1 MFLCWTFFFSDKIS
15 EGNLTFQKRH
25 TSGKKKKRK
34 RKKEH
39 SSHSETEYVQESST
53 CLTASPRQAELPD
66 IIPRQ
71 VCQVFSTPVHC
82 LSVSFSSQL
91 LEILFSFRSALSLT
105 QSLICLFLYP
115 QHFPPLHSYASTSLS
130 FIFLCIFFCIFFSL
144 LVGLWQEK
152 ECGWLWGSQ
161 RCLLGVPIVFC
172 DYVGE
177 VKTGPCFPQAWSW
190 HSLKAFW
197 CLQWP
202 CLWTKIPHISCS
214 NTNQDKRTC
223 AL

>member
-130 FIFLCIFFCIFFSL
+130 FHFFVHFLLHL
-144 LVGLWQEK
+144 LLLTGGFVARKRVWLVVGLAKMSSWGSHSFLWL
-152 ECGWLWGSQ
+152 CGWG
-161 RCLLGVPIVFC
+161 
-172 DYVGE
+172 
-177 VKTGPCFPQAWSW
+177 
-190 HSLKAFW
+190 
-197 CLQWP
+197 
-202 CLWTKIPHISCS
+202 
-214 NTNQDKRTC
+214 
-223 AL
+223 